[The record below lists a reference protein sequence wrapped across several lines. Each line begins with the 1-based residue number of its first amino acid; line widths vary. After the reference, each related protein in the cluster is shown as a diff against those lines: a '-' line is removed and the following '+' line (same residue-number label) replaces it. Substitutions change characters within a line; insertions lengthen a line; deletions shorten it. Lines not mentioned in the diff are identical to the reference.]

1 MKYFKIRKI
10 FQEHFAKSFP
20 DIKTYK
26 NFSVVNDGYPG
37 TFNLSFSETEFLE
50 EFQDFLDV
58 KHELNYIKIQPC
70 IRHNDFLQ
78 ILKKHSKKSYM
89 YLGLFDMAG
98 VCFASK
104 NPKLLNEQ
112 TEKLIESVYS
122 LLVEKLKLSNKN
134 IFIKCFSG
142 GNVAEVTKGKY
153 LINKNIDKD
162 SLSIKKW
169 TSLGIHKDNILMDNS
184 RDSLLTLYLHRPTPW
199 GYRTEILY
207 KLSNEEFLDI
217 GTIEY
222 FPWKPLIKDSE
233 IIDFT
238 NWENSC
244 CLAAFGLER
253 LNYLVN
259 NLKHIREVDSISPLF
274 NRILGDSKNKDENSA
289 FILSEC
295 IRTAQRILTDSGSYE
310 NLSRNRRR
318 KLRDYTNE
326 MFRLSLELG
335 ISDDKIKEYLKIH
348 ADISPWYP
356 ELEQKLELVYNELLK
371 LKK

>member
-1 MKYFKIRKI
+1 MEYSKLRKI
-10 FQEHFAKSFP
+10 FQEHFTNSFP
-20 DIKTYK
+20 VIKTYK
-26 NFSVVNDGYPG
+26 NFSVINDGFPG

-50 EFQDFLDV
+50 EFQDFLDI
-58 KHELNYIKIQPC
+58 KHELNYLKIQPC

-104 NPKLLNEQ
+104 NPQLLNQQ
-112 TEKLIESVYS
+112 TEKLIESVYNF
-122 LLVEKLKLSNKN
+122 LVEKLKLSNKN

-142 GNVAEVTKGKY
+142 GKVAEVTRGKY
-153 LINKNIDKD
+153 LIDKNIDKD

-169 TSLGIHKDNILMDNS
+169 TGLGIHKDNILSDNT

-207 KLSNEEFLDI
+207 KLPNGEFLDI

-222 FPWKPLIKDSE
+222 FPWKPLMKDGE

-238 NWENSC
+238 EWENSC
-244 CLAAFGLER
+244 CLVVFGLER

-259 NLKHIREVDSISPLF
+259 NLKHIREVDSINPIF
-274 NRILGDSKNKDENSA
+274 NRILKDSQNKDENSA

-295 IRTAQRILTDSGSYE
+295 VRTSQRILTDSDGYE

-318 KLRDYTNE
+318 KLGDYTNE
-326 MFRLSLELG
+326 MFRILSKLE
-335 ISDDKIKEYLKIH
+335 ISEDKIKEYLKIH
-348 ADISPWYP
+348 ANLSPWYP
-356 ELEQKLELVYNELLK
+356 ELGQKLELVYNDLIK